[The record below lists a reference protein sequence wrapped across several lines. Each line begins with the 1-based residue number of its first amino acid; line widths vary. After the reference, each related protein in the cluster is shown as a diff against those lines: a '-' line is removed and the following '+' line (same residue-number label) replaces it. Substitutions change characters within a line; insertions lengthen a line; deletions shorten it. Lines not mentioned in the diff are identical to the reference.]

1 MQECIHLGT
10 LLFCKIKFLA
20 KLCLT
25 KKLCEPVGL
34 VVVFDSDGACVEKD
48 KDDYKPEPGW
58 GLRTI
63 IDGNI

>member
-1 MQECIHLGT
+1 M
-10 LLFCKIKFLA
+10 
-20 KLCLT
+20 
-25 KKLCEPVGL
+25 